1 MDDLDVRIGQ
11 LALEGRCC
19 TQIMVQIALQD
30 VGRDDPEMV
39 EAVGALCL
47 GLHSGDCC
55 GALSGGALAMGL
67 LARRPLEP
75 ALVTELAGWF
85 HDTYGSTSC
94 DTLLAG
100 DPMARFTRCPAI
112 VQATY
117 EQALAILHT
126 HGFVDSAD
134 GRGRGEPA

>member
-1 MDDLDVRIGQ
+1 MDELDVRIGQ

-19 TQIMVQIALQD
+19 TQIMVQMALQD
-30 VGRDDPEMV
+30 VGRDDPQMV

-55 GALSGGALAMGL
+55 GALSGGALAMGV
-67 LARRPLEP
+67 LAQRPLEP
-75 ALVTELAGWF
+75 ALVSELAGWF
-85 HDTYGSTSC
+85 RDTYETTSC
-94 DTLLAG
+94 DSLLGG

-117 EQALAILHT
+117 EQALVILDT
-126 HGFVDSAD
+126 HGFVDGVD
-134 GRGRGEPA
+134 GRGRGEPV

>member
-19 TQIMVQIALQD
+19 TQIMVQMALQD

-39 EAVGALCL
+39 QAVGALCL

-67 LARRPLEP
+67 LAQRPLEP

-85 HDTYGSTSC
+85 RDTYESTSC

-100 DPMARFTRCPAI
+100 DPMARFTLCPTI

-134 GRGRGEPA
+134 GLGRGEPA